1 MSARLAQKS
10 SPDEAKLNAFMG
22 RMLDDLGGA
31 VSASLILVGDHLG
44 LFRSLAEEGPAG
56 SWELARRTGT
66 SERMVREWLAAM
78 GASGYLTY
86 DSPSRTYGIE
96 PEQAMVFADEDSPV
110 FLAGFVEAIAAMY
123 LAAPKI
129 ETAFRSGKGLGWH
142 EHHACLF
149 SGTERFFRTSYNH
162 HLVPEWL
169 PALDG
174 VVDRLTAGAK
184 VADVGCGHG
193 ASTIVM
199 ARAFPRSHFFGFDY
213 HPASIDHARAAAE
226 RAGVADRVTFEV
238 ASAKQ
243 FPGTDYDLVTFFDCL
258 HDMGDPAGA
267 AAHVR
272 QSLAPGGTWMI
283 VEPMAQ
289 DRMEDNFNPVGRL
302 YFSASTMI
310 CTPASLAQEV
320 GTALGAQAGEA
331 RLREVLATGGFR
343 HVRVA
348 TTTPFNMVLEARP

>member
-1 MSARLAQKS
+1 MSAQAIQLNQ
-10 SPDEAKLNAFMG
+10 PDEAKLNAFMG

-31 VSASLILVGDHLG
+31 VSGALILVGDHLG
-44 LFRSLAEEGPAG
+44 LFRSLAEQG
-56 SWELARRTGT
+56 SASSWDLAQRTGT

-86 DSPSRTYGIE
+86 DPLSRKYAIE
-96 PEQAMVFADEDSPV
+96 PEQAMVFSREDSPV

-129 ETAFRSGKGLGWH
+129 EAAFRSGKGMGWH
-142 EHHACLF
+142 EHHQCLF

-174 VVDRLTAGAK
+174 VVERLSIGAT

-199 ARAFPRSHFFGFDY
+199 ARAFPRSQFFGFDY
-213 HPASIDHARAAAE
+213 HPASIENARTAAD
-226 RAGVADRVTFEV
+226 RAGVADRVSFQV
-238 ASAKQ
+238 ASAKE
-243 FPGTDYDLVTFFDCL
+243 FPGSGYGLVTFFDCL
-258 HDMGDPAGA
+258 HDMGDPTGA

-272 QSLAPGGTWMI
+272 QSLAKDGTWMI
-283 VEPMAQ
+283 VEPTAK
-289 DRMEDNFNPVGRL
+289 DATEDNFNPVGRL
-302 YFSASTMI
+302 YYGASTMI

-331 RLREVLATGGFR
+331 RLREVLARGGFNK
-343 HVRVA
+343 VRLA
-348 TTTPFNMVLEARP
+348 IATPFNMVLEARP